1 MMTNKLS
8 IKSVAVCLAG
18 CLMAGCSANTA
29 QYTNLSVSACV
40 QSAKLAMRDA
50 DFTENLRVVRAEDG
64 MIVYGEHG
72 GYKGRVY
79 CWADKRTVEVSG
91 FDLDQTAFYRTSI
104 IRRF

>member
-1 MMTNKLS
+1 
-8 IKSVAVCLAG
+8 
-18 CLMAGCSANTA
+18 MASCSTNTA
-29 QYTNLSVSACV
+29 QYTHLSVSECV

-50 DFTENLRVVRAEDG
+50 DFTENLSAVRAENG

-79 CWADKRTVEVSG
+79 CWTDKRTVEVSG

-104 IRRF
+104 ISRF